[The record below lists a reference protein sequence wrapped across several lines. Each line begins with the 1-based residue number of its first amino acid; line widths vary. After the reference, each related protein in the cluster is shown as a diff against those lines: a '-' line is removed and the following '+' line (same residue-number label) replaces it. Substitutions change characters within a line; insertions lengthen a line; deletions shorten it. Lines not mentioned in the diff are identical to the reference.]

1 MESLVSNRKLFSPR
15 ILVSAIFLVIGSD
28 VWAAD
33 TANTLPTITVK
44 AENNR
49 DRYTVQSSRSSAK
62 LDLNLKDTPQSLTVF
77 TQQQIEDQNLID
89 ISKVLEETPGVSK
102 SQHGQE
108 GAGFSD
114 YYARGFK
121 INNFMRDG
129 IPTSAASFGGT
140 YNIGMEDTAI
150 YDRIEILKG
159 ASGLLGG
166 SGNPSASINYVRKR
180 ATEDTQGSIKVQ
192 AGSWERYRSQ
202 FDVSGGL
209 NADKTL
215 KGRLIAAHSSGG
227 NQQDRYHKDSTLLYG
242 TVDYDLSDQT
252 TLTTALSLQ
261 QNKIHNAAQHGF
273 PFVSGDGLKQTTF
286 GPRDNPA
293 THNSNLAVNNLYAL
307 LGVEHQFNSN
317 WKGAINYSYS
327 KTDSDQIRNIAGYT
341 LNYQDEKGIV
351 NGTDW
356 EGKPIILKPG
366 EMSVHGSKFINTPE
380 VHAIDSFVSGQFQA
394 LGREHELSFGINGY
408 KVNANDPAYKVW
420 QFSSRPIQ
428 NYHGDVGDYINLT
441 PIGRTITDEYQIGGF
456 ASAKLQLADPVK
468 LILGSRLSTW
478 ERKNTGTEQKQSN
491 IYTPY
496 VGLILDINDQISAYA
511 SYTSIFN
518 PSTRK
523 NVTGQFLD
531 PEEGNSVEIGLKAE
545 FFNQRLNTNLAYF
558 ETKQDNFAV
567 RDGEKFTT
575 DGEFAYI
582 AVNGAKVKGVE
593 LSVAGELNPY
603 WHISAGYTYTDAK
616 DRDGKTLTTATGSSL
631 PRQTLKLFTNYQ
643 WDKLTLGAGVN
654 WQSEI
659 FDTRARGVATQF
671 NRQDDYVLLNL
682 MGRYQINPDLSLAIN
697 VDNVGNTIYKRTA
710 INTWGELRNFMA
722 TLNYKF

>member
-1 MESLVSNRKLFSPR
+1 M
-15 ILVSAIFLVIGSD
+15 
-28 VWAAD
+28 
-33 TANTLPTITVK
+33 
-44 AENNR
+44 
-49 DRYTVQSSRSSAK
+49 Q
-62 LDLNLKDTPQSLTVF
+62 
-77 TQQQIEDQNLID
+77 
-89 ISKVLEETPGVSK
+89 
-102 SQHGQE
+102 
-108 GAGFSD
+108 
-114 YYARGFK
+114 
-121 INNFMRDG
+121 
-129 IPTSAASFGGT
+129 
-140 YNIGMEDTAI
+140 
-150 YDRIEILKG
+150 
-159 ASGLLGG
+159 
-166 SGNPSASINYVRKR
+166 
-180 ATEDTQGSIKVQ
+180 
-192 AGSWERYRSQ
+192 
-202 FDVSGGL
+202 
-209 NADKTL
+209 
-215 KGRLIAAHSSGG
+215 LIA
-227 NQQDRYHKDSTLLYG
+227 
-242 TVDYDLSDQT
+242 
-252 TLTTALSLQ
+252 
-261 QNKIHNAAQHGF
+261 F
-273 PFVSGDGLKQTTF
+273 
-286 GPRDNPA
+286 
-293 THNSNLAVNNLYAL
+293 
-307 LGVEHQFNSN
+307 
-317 WKGAINYSYS
+317 
-327 KTDSDQIRNIAGYT
+327 
-341 LNYQDEKGIV
+341 
-351 NGTDW
+351 
-356 EGKPIILKPG
+356 
-366 EMSVHGSKFINTPE
+366 
-380 VHAIDSFVSGQFQA
+380 SGQFQA

-496 VGLILDINDQISAYA
+496 VGLILDMNDQISAYA

-531 PEEGNSVEIGLKAE
+531 PEEGNSAEIGLKAE
-545 FFNQRLNTNLAYF
+545 FFNQRLNTSLAYF

-575 DGEFAYI
+575 DGDFAYI

-593 LSVAGELNPY
+593 LSIAGELSPD

-659 FDTRARGVATQF
+659 FDTRARGIATQF

-682 MGRYQINPDLSLAIN
+682 MGRYQINPDLSLAVN
-697 VDNVGNTIYKRTA
+697 VDNVGNTVYKRTA